1 MPDARSPIPMILLVP
16 HDASGWEMLRPAAE
30 TLEEF
35 GLRWERVEPTPESK
49 ATEVSSRGWRA
60 VIVAAPDGTLPGR
73 YARATGLPT
82 VRVPVEGN
90 GRTGLELLRDDTGQL
105 PAGPEGGSFATM
117 AIGAAG
123 ARNAALF
130 LVAVLALEDSGLRE
144 KWREFRERQTA
155 AVLEGP
161 ALGMKDEG

>member
-1 MPDARSPIPMILLVP
+1 MPADPFTVPVILLVAQ
-16 HDASGWEMLRPAAE
+16 DASGWEVLRLAAE

-35 GLRWERVEPTPESK
+35 GLRWERVESAPD
-49 ATEVSSRGWRA
+49 ATATGSLSRGWRA
-60 VIVAAPDGTLPGR
+60 VIVAAPDGVLPGR

-90 GRTGLELLRDDTGQL
+90 GRTGLELLRDGAGQL
-105 PAGPEGGSFATM
+105 PFGPEGGSFATM

-123 ARNAALF
+123 VKNAALF
-130 LVAVLALEDSGLRE
+130 LVAVLASEDSGLRE

-161 ALGMKDEG
+161 ALEMKDEG